1 MHELSIASAA
11 LATVERHAGGR
22 RVEVVTMR
30 IGRLRQV
37 VPEALEFSFG
47 IVARDTLAEG
57 ARLEIVVLPA
67 VLRCDGCGRS
77 WEIDLPAFR
86 CPECGSGE
94 VAVEGG
100 DELEVHSIEL
110 AEEAACTAPG

>member
-30 IGRLRQV
+30 VGRLRQV
-37 VPEALEFSFG
+37 VPAALEFCFG
-47 IVARDTLAEG
+47 IVARDTLADG
-57 ARLEIVVLPA
+57 ARLEVVVLPA
-67 VLRCDGCGRS
+67 ILRCCACARS

-86 CPECGSGE
+86 CPACGGAD
-94 VAVEGG
+94 VTVEGG

-110 AEEAACTAPG
+110 AEEAACIAPG